1 MWFISLYYRYESG
14 TNIKINDEK
23 CKWERQQM
31 IRKRDLIQQ
40 INRFI
45 VLRKIIYLILFLGIM
60 SGLIYYILVQYHI
73 IENQKII
80 EPTLIIS
87 GIFILALVNGF
98 ILLKD
103 GSLYRRFILNS
114 ESREHA
120 FTHVEKLNQDLRAQ
134 RHDFLNHIQV
144 LYSLME
150 LEEYEET
157 RTYLNHLYGDIIKV
171 GSRIKTECV
180 SVNALLQAKSNEAE
194 KKGIQVQIL
203 LKSQLSNIP
212 IGEWELCRIMGNLI
226 DNAFDALETSD
237 KPVKTI
243 TIQIYEAI
251 KSIEI
256 RVRNNGPFIP
266 EAMTHKIF
274 DAGVSSKGEKEERG
288 MGLYIVK
295 ELLENQG
302 HKIVLEQEGDVC
314 FHISLKKMI
323 V

>member
-1 MWFISLYYRYESG
+1 M
-14 TNIKINDEK
+14 
-23 CKWERQQM
+23 M
-31 IRKRDLIQQ
+31 RKRNLIQQ
-40 INRFI
+40 MNRFI
-45 VLRKIIYLILFLGIM
+45 LLRQMIYLILFLGII
-60 SGLIYYILVQYHI
+60 SGLVYYILVQYHI
-73 IENQKII
+73 IKSQKTI
-80 EPTLIIS
+80 EPIVIIS
-87 GIFILALVNGF
+87 AIFVLALINGF
-98 ILLKD
+98 LLLRD
-103 GSLYRRFILNS
+103 GSLYRRFIFNT

-171 GSRIKTECV
+171 GSRIKTESV

-194 KKGIQVQIL
+194 KKGIQFQIL

-212 IGEWELCRIMGNLI
+212 IGEWELCRILGNLI
-226 DNAFDALETSD
+226 DNAFDALDNSN
-237 KPVKTI
+237 KPNKTV

-266 EAMTHKIF
+266 EHMRHKIF
-274 DAGVSSKGEKEERG
+274 EAGFSSKGEKEERG
-288 MGLYIVK
+288 MGLYIVND
-295 ELLENQG
+295 LLENQG
-302 HKIVLEQEGDVC
+302 HSIVLEQEGDVC
-314 FHISLKKMI
+314 FHISLKK
-323 V
+323 

>member
-1 MWFISLYYRYESG
+1 M
-14 TNIKINDEK
+14 NKK
-23 CKWERQQM
+23 
-31 IRKRDLIQQ
+31 RKLVQEL
-40 INRFI
+40 NRFI
-45 VLRKIIYLILFLGIM
+45 VLRQIIYLILFLGII
-60 SGLIYYILVQYHI
+60 SGLVYYIMVQYDI
-73 IENQKII
+73 IESKKTI

-87 GIFILALVNGF
+87 GIFILALINGF
-98 ILLKD
+98 LLLKD

-171 GSRIKTECV
+171 GSRIKTESV

-194 KKGIQVQIL
+194 KKGIQFQIL

-212 IGEWELCRIMGNLI
+212 LGEWELCRVIGNLI
-226 DNAFDALETSD
+226 DNAFDALESSD
-237 KPVKTI
+237 KSKKTV

-256 RVRNNGPFIP
+256 RIRNNGPFIP
-266 EAMTHKIF
+266 EHMTHKIF
-274 DAGVSSKGEKEERG
+274 DAGVSTKGKKEERG

-295 ELLENQG
+295 ELLEDQG
-302 HKIVLEQEGDVC
+302 HKITLEQEGDVC
-314 FHISLKKMI
+314 FHISLKK
-323 V
+323 